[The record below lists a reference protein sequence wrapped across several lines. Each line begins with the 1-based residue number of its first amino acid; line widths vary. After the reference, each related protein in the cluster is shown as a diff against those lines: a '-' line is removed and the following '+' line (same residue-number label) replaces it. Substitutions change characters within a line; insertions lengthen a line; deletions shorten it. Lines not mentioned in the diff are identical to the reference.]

1 MATTKDNKGVSLA
14 KGPVGLIGLAL
25 LAFGILALIFG
36 SQSFSSSPLDGN
48 VNGKQFLGIEV
59 NGWSSLLFIAAGAL
73 LVFGAP
79 FTGERRACR

>member
-1 MATTKDNKGVSLA
+1 
-14 KGPVGLIGLAL
+14 
-25 LAFGILALIFG
+25 
-36 SQSFSSSPLDGN
+36 LDGN

-79 FTGERRACR
+79 LHGERRASR